1 VAFTGLAG
9 IFRLPLRRFGVMMPL
24 NHTIPMKRI
33 FPVILFALGFVP
45 WFPAWAGEEA
55 EAVTV
60 KDDKVY
66 AVTGERRK
74 ALTAELKFPDKVMVN
89 TNGSFTVGNG
99 KERKLEEGQ
108 MLRRDGWLVSPDGSV
123 QPVVD
128 HLAMKEGRAYLVR
141 DGKAAPL
148 TATLSF
154 PNGRQVNPDG
164 YGSGLP
170 AGRARLADGQLFR
183 LDGTVIPGKDTAT
196 FKNGRVVVLRDG
208 SLIPLTAVQ
217 VMGMNDGTRVFG
229 SGSVQKHDGTMIQ
242 LSEGQTVLIDAA
254 NYGN

>member
-1 VAFTGLAG
+1 
-9 IFRLPLRRFGVMMPL
+9 MPV
-24 NHTIPMKRI
+24 NFIIPMKRI
-33 FPVILFALGFVP
+33 FPTLLSALLFVP
-45 WFPAWAGEEA
+45 LFPVLAADEA
-55 EAVTV
+55 DAVTR
-60 KDDKVY
+60 KDDKIY
-66 AVTGERRK
+66 AVRGEQREILAAK
-74 ALTAELKFPDKVMVN
+74 LDFPDKVIVN
-89 TNGSFTVGNG
+89 TNGSFTVADG

-108 MLRRDGWLVSPDGSV
+108 LLRRDGWLVSADGSV

-128 HLAMKEGRAYLVR
+128 HVAMKEGRAYLVR
-141 DGKAAPL
+141 DGKAAAL
-148 TATLSF
+148 TTTISF

-164 YGSGLP
+164 FGSGLP
-170 AGRARLADGQLFR
+170 GGRARLADGQLFR

-229 SGSVQKHDGTMIQ
+229 SGAVQKHDGTTIQ
-242 LSEGQTVLIDAA
+242 LREGQTVLIDAA